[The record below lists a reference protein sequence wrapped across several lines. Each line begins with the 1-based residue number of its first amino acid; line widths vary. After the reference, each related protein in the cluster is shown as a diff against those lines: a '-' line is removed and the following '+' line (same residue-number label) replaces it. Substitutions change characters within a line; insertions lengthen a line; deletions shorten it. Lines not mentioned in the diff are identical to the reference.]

1 MNIANL
7 HKSTNEN
14 EYQYTYRICKYK
26 DSGLINWTWDE
37 LGTFLNNELEQNFT
51 SSKYRKFYQYANICD
66 KYVFM
71 YRNTDEQINELK
83 ILNFELNKNKV
94 KTRDERTE
102 LNRKIREE
110 ARKESYLDLVSRT
123 FSNLQPKKLD
133 FKKKEYISSDNDL
146 IVHLTDIHA
155 GIIIN
160 NKWNKFNEDILKD
173 RINIYLNEIL
183 KIQKR
188 HNSENC
194 YVIIG
199 EIISGL
205 IHDNL
210 RLETNTHI
218 VEQFIIVASYI
229 SDFLIELSKYFNKVE
244 VYITPGNHSRCVA
257 NKKSSMKGE
266 NLDNMLPFTLKG
278 YLQNYKNILIKQNME
293 DESIA
298 HFTVRGKNIMAAH
311 GDKDSPKKIVQDFS
325 LMFKEFPDIIYLGHR
340 HTNGLTTISDCK
352 VIETGCVSGTD
363 NFAIDHR
370 LTNKPE
376 QTVSVISEKGLECLY
391 DVQLN

>member
-1 MNIANL
+1 MNTVKL
-7 HKSTNEN
+7 HKMTTEN
-14 EYQYTYRICKYK
+14 EYQYIYRICKYK

-37 LGTFLNNELEQNFT
+37 LGTFLNDELGHDFT

-110 ARKESYLDLVSRT
+110 ARKESYLDLVSRA
-123 FSNLQPKKLD
+123 FSD
-133 FKKKEYISSDNDL
+133 FKPKSLEYKENKNISSDND
-146 IVHLTDIHA
+146 IVVHFTDIHA
-155 GIIIN
+155 GIIID
-160 NKWNKFNEDILKD
+160 NKWNQFNENILKE
-173 RINIYLNEIL
+173 RINKFLNEIL
-183 KIQKR
+183 NIQKR

-210 RLETNTHI
+210 RLEANTHI
-218 VEQFIIVASYI
+218 IEQFMLVFSYI
-229 SDFLIELSKYFNKVE
+229 SDFLVEISKQFNKVE
-244 VYITPGNHSRCVA
+244 VYVTPGNHSRCVA
-257 NKKSSMKGE
+257 KKDASMKGE
-266 NLDNMLPFTLKG
+266 NLDNMLPFALKG
-278 YLQNYKNILIKQNME
+278 YLQNYKNIYIKDNIE

-298 HFTVRGKNIMAAH
+298 KFNIRGNNIMASH

-352 VIETGCVSGTD
+352 VIESGCVSGTD

-376 QTVSVISEKGLECLY
+376 QTVSVVSQRGLECLY
-391 DVQLN
+391 DIQLD